1 KQIYLATGSN
11 RNFKS
16 ISTNYQY
23 MKNLKIAILG
33 TRGIPN
39 HYGGFEHISEYVSAG
54 LVKKGH
60 SVTVYNSHNHPY
72 THGTWNGVK
81 IQHCYDPEYLVGTA
95 GQFIYDFN
103 CLMDVRRK
111 KFDVVLLMGYTSC
124 SIWGKLYP
132 KDSTIITN
140 MDGLEWK
147 RSKYS
152 KKVQQ
157 FLKYPEGLAVKY
169 SQFYISDSRVIKDY
183 LEDKYDIHSQY
194 IPYGADVFSE
204 QEREQIDVTSAK
216 KEDYFLLMARMEPE
230 NNIESILEGF
240 NNSNSHRSFKVLGD
254 TGNRFGQYIRHRFKN
269 DERIQFKGAI
279 FDTPKVRALQ
289 NNSYLYFHGH
299 SVGGTNPS
307 LLEAMAS
314 EALIAAHDNPF
325 NKSVLH
331 SDAFYFSNAND
342 VRQIV
347 ETVQRKEN
355 ERLMVNN
362 NLRKIKSQFN
372 WESIVDQYEKFI
384 LECYYKAKHG

>member
-1 KQIYLATGSN
+1 
-11 RNFKS
+11 
-16 ISTNYQY
+16 

-72 THGTWNGVK
+72 RADTWNGVK
-81 IQHCYDPEYLVGTA
+81 IQHCFDPEYLVGTA

-103 CLMDVRRK
+103 CIMDARK
-111 KFDVVLLMGYTSC
+111 QNFDVILFMGYTSS
-124 SIWGKLYP
+124 SIWGQLYP
-132 KDSTIITN
+132 KNSIVITN

-157 FLKYPEGLAVKY
+157 FLKYAEKLAVKY
-169 SQFYISDSRVIKDY
+169 SHYYISDSKVIKAY
-183 LEDKYDIHSQY
+183 LENKYDLYSQY
-194 IPYGADVFSE
+194 IPYGAEVLSE
-204 QEREQIDVTSAK
+204 QEREQIDIHTAK

-230 NNIESILEGF
+230 NNIETILEGF
-240 NNSNSHRSFKVLGD
+240 NNSNSNKKFKVLGD
-254 TGNRFGQYIRHRFKN
+254 TGNKFGQYIKHRFKN
-269 DERIQFKGAI
+269 DTRIQFKGAI

-314 EALIAAHDNPF
+314 EALIAAHNNPF
-325 NKSVLH
+325 NKSVLTT
-331 SDAFYFSNAND
+331 DAFYFSNSSE
-342 VRQIV
+342 VRHLV
-347 ETVQRKEN
+347 ENVQRKEN
-355 ERLMVNN
+355 EYTMVKNN
-362 NLRKIKSQFN
+362 RNKIAFQFN
-372 WESIVDQYEKFI
+372 WDKIVDEYETYI
-384 LECYYKAKHG
+384 LECYAGVKHERVVAY